1 MLWLLLYVS
10 LRKLVDGGYVHLPGA
25 GLGKIHFLSFST
37 NFLTYCIFESLMA
50 GLSIKIYT
58 SLLTF

>member
-25 GLGKIHFLSFST
+25 GLGKIHFLSFF
-37 NFLTYCIFESLMA
+37 NK
-50 GLSIKIYT
+50 LSY
-58 SLLTF
+58 LLYF